1 VILPLWPGPLDG
13 GPATILSGDTMSA
26 PIKQHLIDPAVCIR
40 CNTCEATCPVGAV
53 THDANNYVVDVTK
66 CNFCMDCVSPCPTG
80 SINHFVKVKTPFSL
94 EEQFSWSDLPEIE
107 EIPDADGPAIS
118 AAEAIDDEAAAL
130 LDDAHKGAGGRMK
143 APASA
148 SKPRINL
155 FGRREPAIAKVT
167 GNLKLTGDGAS
178 ADIHHIILDFGTTS
192 FPVLEGQSIGIV
204 LPGTD
209 ENGRPHKM
217 RLFSIASPRDGERPN
232 TNNVSLTVKRVITK
246 KPDGSELRGIASNYV
261 CDLKQSD
268 TVQVAGPFGSTFLMP
283 DDPEAD
289 VIMICTGTG
298 SAPFRGFTERRRR
311 SMPNAKGKLYLFFGA
326 RTPEEL
332 PYFGPLQKVPKT
344 LLDQELVFS
353 RLSDKPKEY
362 VQDRMK
368 KRSADLAALLQKGT
382 THIYMCGLKGM
393 EAGVEESFASICREH
408 KLDWAVVRAK
418 MRDEG
423 RFHVETY

>member
-1 VILPLWPGPLDG
+1 
-13 GPATILSGDTMSA
+13 MSA

-66 CNFCMDCVSPCPTG
+66 CNFCMDCVAPCPTG
-80 SINHFVKVKTPFSL
+80 SINHFVTVKAPFSL
-94 EEQFSWSDLPEIE
+94 DEQFSWSDLPDIE
-107 EIPDADGPAIS
+107 EIPDTDGAIG

-130 LDDAHKGAGGRMK
+130 LDDAHKGAGGQMK
-143 APASA
+143 APQSA

-155 FGRREPAIAKVT
+155 FGRREPATATVT
-167 GNLKLTGDGAS
+167 GNLKLTGEGAS
-178 ADIHHIILDFGTTS
+178 ADVHHIILDFGTTS

-204 LPGTD
+204 IPGND

-232 TNNVSLTVKRVITK
+232 TNNLSLTVKRVVGK
-246 KPDGSELRGIASNYV
+246 NPDGSELRGIASNYM
-261 CDLKQSD
+261 CDLKRGD

-283 DDPEAD
+283 DDSEAD
-289 VIMICTGTG
+289 IIMICTGTG

-311 SMPNAKGKLYLFFGA
+311 SMPNTRGKLYLFFGA

-332 PYFGPLQKVPKT
+332 PYFGPLQKVPKS

-353 RLSDKPKEY
+353 RLADQPKEY

-368 KRSADLAALLQKGT
+368 KRSGDLAALLQRST
-382 THIYMCGLKGM
+382 THIYMCGLRGM
-393 EAGVEESFASICREH
+393 ETGVEESFASICREH
-408 KLDWAVVRAK
+408 KLDWASIRAR